1 MKYRKM
7 YAVTA
12 LAVFFAACALTVSC
26 GDGGMAGVDSGR
38 HGEFLPPAPEGETWE
53 LIWSDEFEGEQLD
66 RSLWETPVGVRRKGF
81 WAEEDSY
88 LDGEGNLVLRTRETD
103 GKYYSGAIRTRGGFE
118 HRFGYWVARCMFHTE
133 VGHWPA
139 FWLFS
144 SPGVTRVGDEGRDGT
159 EIDIMEKSTAK
170 EDKINHA
177 LHWDGYG
184 EQHQSEAQYVSVPGL
199 SWGWH
204 TFGLYWTPEEY
215 VFYVDGVETW
225 RTSAGG
231 VSQVPAYVKLT
242 DEVDEW
248 GGDISE
254 ARLPDY
260 FLVDYVRVY
269 DYDGGGIGR
278 TVP

>member
-1 MKYRKM
+1 MPQ
-7 YAVTA
+7 TPN
-12 LAVFFAACALTVSC
+12 
-26 GDGGMAGVDSGR
+26 
-38 HGEFLPPAPEGETWE
+38 GEKWE
-53 LIWSDEFEGEQLD
+53 LVWSDEFDGAQLD
-66 RSLWETPVGVRRKGF
+66 RSMWHTPVGVRRDGY

-88 LDGEGNLVLRTRETD
+88 LDGEGNLVIRTRESD
-103 GKYYSGAIRTRGGFE
+103 GKFYSGAVRTYGSFE
-118 HRFGYWVARCMFHTE
+118 HRFGYWVCRCMFHTE

-144 SPGVTRVGDEGRDGT
+144 IPGVTTVGDEGRDGT
-159 EIDIMEKSTAK
+159 EIDIMEKPWPD
-170 EDKINHA
+170 EDRVNMA

-184 EQHQSEAQYVSVPGL
+184 DEHKSSGKQFVIPGL

-225 RTSAGG
+225 RTNAGG

-242 DEVDEW
+242 DEVGDW
-248 GGDISE
+248 AGDIHE

-269 DYDGGGIGR
+269 DYEGGGIGKD
-278 TVP
+278 VP

>member
-1 MKYRKM
+1 
-7 YAVTA
+7 VGGS
-12 LAVFFAACALTVSC
+12 LLLSC
-26 GDGGMAGVDSGR
+26 GGESMTEINGGAEK
-38 HGEFLPPAPEGETWE
+38 EFLPQAPGGEKWE
-53 LIWSDEFEGEQLD
+53 LVWSDEFDGAQLD
-66 RSLWETPVGVRRKGF
+66 RSMWHTPVGARRDGY

-88 LDGEGNLVLRTRETD
+88 LDGGGNLVLRTRETD
-103 GKYYSGAIRTRGGFE
+103 GKFYSGAVRTYGSFE

-144 SPGVTRVGDEGRDGT
+144 IPGVTTVGDEGRDGT
-159 EIDIMEKSTAK
+159 EIDIMEKPWPD
-170 EDKINHA
+170 EDRINMA

-184 EQHQSEAQYVSVPGL
+184 EDHKSEGDQFVIPGL

-204 TFGLYWTPEEY
+204 TFGLHWTPEEY

-225 RTSAGG
+225 RTGAGG

-242 DEVDEW
+242 DEVGDW
-248 GGDISE
+248 AGDIHE

-269 DYDGGGIGR
+269 DFAGGGIGKNL
-278 TVP
+278 P